1 MVMCGLRGVGDGHGL
16 PECPTEHRVE
26 IVVAIDLRQR
36 QLSGFRMRTILAR
49 IHLTLTL

>member
-1 MVMCGLRGVGDGHGL
+1 MVMCGLQGVGDGHGL
-16 PECPTEHRVE
+16 LEYSTEHHVE

-36 QLSGFRMRTILAR
+36 QLSGVRTRTILAR